1 MPDPTLL
8 IEKLKQIDEAL
19 ARIKRRFAGIKSPD
33 DFLDT
38 PEGLDKLDGISMM
51 LIAIGESFKK
61 IDEETKGSLLALHPE
76 INWKGV
82 KGVRDVLSHNYFNID
97 AEEIFFICQNNLS
110 QLHQAVTHLINKIAD
125 EGLQFSD

>member
-1 MPDPTLL
+1 MHTMPDPTTLL
-8 IEKLKQIDEAL
+8 IEKLEQIEEAIG
-19 ARIKRRFAGIKSPD
+19 RMKRRFEGIRSSD

-51 LIAIGESFKK
+51 LIAIGEGFKK
-61 IDEETKGSLLALHPE
+61 IDQETEGALLALHPE

-97 AEEIFFICQNNLS
+97 AEEIFFICQNNLGPL
-110 QLHQAVTHLINKIAD
+110 QNVVTHLIHKLRD
-125 EGLQFSD
+125 EI

>member
-8 IEKLKQIDEAL
+8 IEKLEQIDEAIG
-19 ARIKRRFAGIKSPD
+19 RMKRRFQGIRSPD
-33 DFLDT
+33 NFLDT

-51 LIAIGESFKK
+51 LIAIGEAFKK
-61 IDEETKGSLLALHPE
+61 IDEETKGDLLSLHPE

-97 AEEIFFICQNNLS
+97 AEEIFFICEKDLEPLQN
-110 QLHQAVTHLINKIAD
+110 AVAHLIDKLRNEI
-125 EGLQFSD
+125 

>member
-8 IEKLKQIDEAL
+8 IEKLEQIDEA
-19 ARIKRRFAGIKSPD
+19 INPMKRRFQDIRSPD

-38 PEGLDKLDGISMM
+38 PEGIDKLDGISMM
-51 LIAIGESFKK
+51 LIAIGEAFKK
-61 IDEETKGSLLALHPE
+61 IDEETKGDLLSLHPE

-97 AEEIFFICQNNLS
+97 AEEIFFICKNNLEPL
-110 QLHQAVTHLINKIAD
+110 QNAVTHLIRKLQDKKIVLD
-125 EGLQFSD
+125 R

>member
-1 MPDPTLL
+1 L
-8 IEKLKQIDEAL
+8 IEKLLQIDEAIG
-19 ARIKRRFAGIKSPD
+19 RIKRRHQGIRSPD

-51 LIAIGESFKK
+51 LIAIGEGFKK
-61 IDEETKGSLLALHPE
+61 IDEETKGALLALHPE

-97 AEEIFFICQNNLS
+97 AEEIFFICQNNLEPL
-110 QLHQAVTHLINKIAD
+110 QNAVTQLISKLQNK
-125 EGLQFSD
+125 

>member
-8 IEKLKQIDEAL
+8 IEKLEQINEAIG
-19 ARIKRRFAGIKSPD
+19 RMKRRFQGIGSPD
-33 DFLDT
+33 HFLDT

-51 LIAIGESFKK
+51 LIAIGEAFKK
-61 IDEETKGSLLALHPE
+61 IDEETKGNLLSLHPE

-97 AEEIFFICQNNLS
+97 AEEIFFICQKNLEPL
-110 QLHQAVTHLINKIAD
+110 QNAVTHFIDKLRNEI
-125 EGLQFSD
+125 